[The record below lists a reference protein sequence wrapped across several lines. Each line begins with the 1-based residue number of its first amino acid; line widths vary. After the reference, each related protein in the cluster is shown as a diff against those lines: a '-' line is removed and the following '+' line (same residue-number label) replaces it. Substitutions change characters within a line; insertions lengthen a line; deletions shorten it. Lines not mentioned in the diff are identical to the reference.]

1 MSSQENGDATEAVV
15 PGTAMV
21 RQAPAAAN
29 PLAASLGGMA
39 TPAKDVIKG
48 GMDRSGL
55 FHALRRRWLLATCMS
70 TLTAVAAAAGLYLLF
85 PETYA
90 AKAYYKVASD
100 PVTLVDSRAANQTR
114 DFDIFRSTQIASIKS
129 PYVLSAA
136 LRNTNIGSLSLFPQN
151 PGDDKVMWLRDQLG
165 VAFPN
170 DGELLEISLAGPY
183 PRTDLKNVIDAVSE
197 AYFDEV
203 VYRERVLRQ
212 QPLQIL
218 RQSFADLEEEIRD
231 EMIAYQQLAEDAG
244 TSEAYS
250 DGFDPETKL
259 MLSEMSQLQGQQSR
273 LQSRVVEATM
283 EYQIF
288 ERQINDPSY
297 QDMMIDEALGNDPS
311 IAQMR
316 SEVLM
321 LDMQIQQLRTTVKRG
336 NSPEV
341 RRLARQRDQLN
352 QQIAAMREQ
361 MRAQIAGQQSN
372 EPNPQLKAQTTSFQ
386 LTRATLQRELDR
398 VEQRLQELQERLL
411 EKAVNNTDLML
422 RQAKIEQQRQ
432 IQQNIATKIQNL
444 AVELKAPARI
454 QSLVNPQGAAPAETS
469 SARNLLVRAAIS
481 TAGGIGAFLL
491 TCLGI
496 GFMEFSNR
504 RLDGPEQID
513 EGLGI
518 RVIGTL
524 PSLSGGKIR
533 NPRHP
538 VVAQLSESIDS
549 VRTALMHESTK
560 KPRRLVMVTSALTGE
575 GRTTVASQ
583 LAASLARAG
592 RRTLLVD
599 GDLRR
604 PVLHTLFNMP
614 LEDGLSEVLRAEA
627 ETTDVVRPA
636 PNTEGLWVVT
646 AGYCDSDAIRA
657 LATDQAEPIFTQLRD
672 EYDFVI
678 IDGPPIVGLSDGLL
692 FGQHCDGVILSVLK
706 DSSNVPKINQ
716 AVTQLRDVG
725 VRLIGSV
732 VNGVRSKSD
741 RRVTHLQQVTPKSQ
755 QKKLEANEA

>member
-1 MSSQENGDATEAVV
+1 MTTHDNGDVSTAG

-21 RQAPAAAN
+21 QAGSASGGALASPFAGMGAAA
-29 PLAASLGGMA
+29 
-39 TPAKDVIKG
+39 AKDVIKG

-55 FHALRRRWLLATCMS
+55 LNALRRRWLLATCMS
-70 TLTAVAAAAGLYLLF
+70 TLAGLAAGAGLWLLF
-85 PETYA
+85 PETFS

-100 PVTLVDSRAANQTR
+100 PVTLVDSRAANQTS
-114 DFDIFRSTQIASIKS
+114 DFDVFRATQIASIKS

-136 LRNTNIGSLSLFPQN
+136 LRNSNIGRHKFFPQN
-151 PGDDKVMWLRDQLG
+151 PSDDKVMWLRDQLQ
-165 VAFPN
+165 VSFPN
-170 DGELLEISLAGPY
+170 DGELLEISVAGPY
-183 PRTDLKNVIDAVSE
+183 PREELKEIIEAVSE
-197 AYFDEV
+197 SYYNEV
-203 VYRERVLRQ
+203 VYRDRVLRQ

-218 RQSFADLEEEIRD
+218 KESFADLEEEIRD
-231 EMIAYQQLAEDAG
+231 EMIAYQQLAEDSG
-244 TSEAYS
+244 TSAAYS

-259 MLSEMSQLQGQQSR
+259 MLAEITRMQGEQMKLQTQLMQ
-273 LQSRVVEATM
+273 ATM

-297 QDMMIDEALGNDPS
+297 IDAQVDQQLAADPTIGQMQAQVLG
-311 IAQMR
+311 
-316 SEVLM
+316 
-321 LDMQIQQLRTTVKRG
+321 LDLQIQQLRTTVKRG
-336 NSPEV
+336 SSPEV
-341 RRLARQRDQLN
+341 RRLLRQRDQLN
-352 QQIAAMREQ
+352 QQIAAMRDQ
-361 MRAQIAGQQSN
+361 MRAQLAGQNSD
-372 EPNPQLKAQTTSFQ
+372 EPNPLLKAQTTSFA
-386 LTRATLQRELDR
+386 LTRGTLSRELER
-398 VEQRLQELQERLL
+398 IEKRIAELQEGLL

-422 RQAKIEQQRQ
+422 RQTKIEQQRN
-432 IQQNIATKIQNL
+432 IQQSIATKIQNL

-454 QSLVNPQGAAPAETS
+454 SALSNPQGAAPAETS
-469 SARNLLVRAAIS
+469 SARNLLARAAIS
-481 TAGGIGAFLL
+481 SIGGLGALML

-496 GFMEFSNR
+496 GFMEFNNR
-504 RLDGPEQID
+504 RLDGPEQVD

-524 PSLSGGKIR
+524 PSLSGRKAL

-560 KPRRLVMVTSALTGE
+560 KARRLVMVTSATTGE

-604 PVLHTLFNMP
+604 PILHTLFNLP

-627 ETTDVVRPA
+627 DATDVARPVES
-636 PNTEGLWVVT
+636 TEGLWVVT
-646 AGYCDSDAIRA
+646 AGYCDTDAVKA
-657 LATDQAEPIFTQLRD
+657 LATDQAEPIFKQLRD
-672 EYDFVI
+672 SYDFVI
-678 IDGPPIVGLSDGLL
+678 IDGPPVLGLSDSLL

-706 DSSNVPKINQ
+706 DFSNVPKVNQ
-716 AVTQLRDVG
+716 AADLLRSVG

-732 VNGVRSKSD
+732 VNGVSSKAD
-741 RRVTHLQQVTPKSQ
+741 RRVTHLQQVASKSSQ
-755 QKKLEANEA
+755 PKLETIDG